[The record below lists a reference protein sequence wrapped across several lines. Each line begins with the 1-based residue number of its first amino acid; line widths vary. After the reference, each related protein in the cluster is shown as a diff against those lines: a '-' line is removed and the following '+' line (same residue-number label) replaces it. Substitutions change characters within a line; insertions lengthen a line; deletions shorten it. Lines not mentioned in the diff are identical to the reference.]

1 MSITVALHHKTI
13 YRYKDLVQLAPHVI
27 RLRPAPHC
35 RTPILSYSLKVK
47 PAEQFLNWQQDP
59 FGNYQAHVVFLK
71 EAHDLEIEVDL
82 LAELTAFNPFDFFV
96 DEHVEKF
103 PFKYTEEERIA
114 LVPYLTILPSSGR
127 VDKLAAELKRDIAL
141 ADRKTIDVLVDINR
155 HIRDLLRYEI

>member
-47 PAEQFLNWQQDP
+47 PA
-59 FGNYQAHVVFLK
+59 
-71 EAHDLEIEVDL
+71 
-82 LAELTAFNPFDFFV
+82 
-96 DEHVEKF
+96 EKF